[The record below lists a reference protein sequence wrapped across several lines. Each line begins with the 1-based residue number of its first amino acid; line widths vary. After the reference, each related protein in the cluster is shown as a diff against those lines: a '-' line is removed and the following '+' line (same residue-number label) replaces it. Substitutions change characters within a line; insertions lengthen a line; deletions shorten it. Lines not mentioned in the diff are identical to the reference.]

1 MKTCFSKQGY
11 RETAIKNDMK
21 KVSFAESRSKTK
33 AVTGMPFVVICYIRL
48 KVLGKFI
55 HEILKYLL
63 RKDKVKDTSVLRSV
77 VSSRTSQKLT
87 S

>member
-1 MKTCFSKQGY
+1 MKTWFSKQGY
-11 RETAIKNDMK
+11 RETAIKNDMEN
-21 KVSFAESRSKTK
+21 VNFAESRSKTK
-33 AVTGMPFVVICYIRL
+33 AVTGMPFVVIYYIRL

-63 RKDKVKDTSVLRSV
+63 RKDKVKDISVLRSV

>member
-1 MKTCFSKQGY
+1 MKTWFSKQGY
-11 RETAIKNDMK
+11 RETAIKNDMEN
-21 KVSFAESRSKTK
+21 VNFAESRSKTK
-33 AVTGMPFVVICYIRL
+33 AVTGMPFVVIYYIRL